1 MLAVLGCADPEG
13 VLCVGFQVPDREGCG
28 VGVDEAPPE
37 VAGGVFDDVA
47 DADVLLDV
55 RGGRAC
61 PVEGYGRGR
70 AAGGLQVGRRVDR
83 ALGRGLWGVRVEHD
97 DGNYDDGECRGGQQ
111 AEGVFRRG
119 LLMESFIDFSLV
131 MRVLQLSVWRPGWWR
146 SCSY

>member
-1 MLAVLGCADPEG
+1 MALTKRHLKLPGAYLTMSRMPTYCLTSEVVERVQLRDTVVAVRP
-13 VLCVGFQVPDREGCG
+13 
-28 VGVDEAPPE
+28 VDCR
-37 VAGGVFDDVA
+37 
-47 DADVLLDV
+47 L
-55 RGGRAC
+55 
-61 PVEGYGRGR
+61 
-70 AAGGLQVGRRVDR
+70 GRRVDR